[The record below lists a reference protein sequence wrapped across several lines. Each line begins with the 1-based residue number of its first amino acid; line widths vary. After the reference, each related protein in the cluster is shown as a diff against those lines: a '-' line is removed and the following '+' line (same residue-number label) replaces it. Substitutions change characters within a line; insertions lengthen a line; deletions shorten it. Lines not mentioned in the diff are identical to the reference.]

1 MMNELERTKAA
12 LKQAEA
18 ERIALADSFR
28 RVLEE
33 VGFDPTTAALY
44 VQEVIDQAKAK

>member
-1 MMNELERTKAA
+1 M

-18 ERIALADSFR
+18 ERIALADTLR
-28 RVLEE
+28 HVLE
-33 VGFDPTTAALY
+33 GYGDMHPTTAALY